1 LKIHFTQSALLKI
14 KPKVKPYWIN
24 DDESNLRL
32 YVGAGGSMVWYYD
45 YRDVSGRRAS
55 RKIGPAN
62 ALTVAQAREMTS
74 EAAVKV
80 AKGESVKK
88 EKPAEALTLGEFFE
102 SHYFP
107 FVKTTLKS
115 HRETIRALTVAFGQ
129 FFDKPVEDVN
139 ALAVNKWRMAKRDA
153 GNKAASVNRVVA
165 SLKSAFSWGLKNGL
179 LETNPLALVTP
190 LKERDSKTI
199 ARFLSEDEY
208 NRLEAALIA
217 REEKMR
223 RGRNSG
229 NQWCDERKYHQ
240 KPKITGEFADFLR
253 PAVLLSLN
261 TGIRRGALF
270 ALKWG
275 DVDLDQQTITL
286 RGDDAKSGKTTRL
299 PLSDDAVDVLTSW
312 KAQSKET
319 GPDSLI
325 FPSPKTGEVIGEP
338 RRSWESVLRAAGIEN
353 FRWHDLRHTFASW
366 LVMRGI
372 DLNTVRELMGH
383 ADMKMTMRYA
393 HLAPESK
400 LNAVQVLNRRTK
412 GDKIIGRIR
421 KAQND

>member
-1 LKIHFTQSALLKI
+1 MHFTQTNVQNI
-14 KPKVKPYWIN
+14 KPNAKKQWLT
-24 DDESNLRL
+24 DDETRGLKL
-32 YVGAGGSMVWYYD
+32 YIGPTGVKTWFYCR
-45 YRDVSGRRAS
+45 RDANKKVVT
-55 RKIGPAN
+55 RKIGPFPD
-62 ALTVAQAREMTS
+62 LTVAQAREQAQILGGKIAT
-74 EAAVKV
+74 
-80 AKGESVKK
+80 GEDIRK
-88 EKPAEALTLGEFFE
+88 EKPVEKLTLRNFLIT
-102 SHYFP
+102 HYFP
-107 FVKTTLKS
+107 YVEMTLKS
-115 HRETIRALTVAFGQ
+115 HRETIRALTVAFEP
-129 FFDKPVEDVN
+129 FFDKPIEEIDV
-139 ALAVNKWRMAKRDA
+139 LTVNKWRMSRREA
-153 GNKAASVNRVVA
+153 GLRASSINRVVA

-179 LETNPLALVTP
+179 LEANPIALITP

-199 ARFLSEDEY
+199 VRFLSEDEY
-208 NRLEAALIA
+208 KRLEAALIA
-217 REEKMR
+217 REERKR

-229 NQWCDERKYHQ
+229 NEWRDERKYQQ

-253 PAVLLSLN
+253 PAVSLALS

-275 DVDLDQQTITL
+275 DIDLDQQIITL
-286 RGDDAKSGKTTRL
+286 RADDAKNGKTTRL
-299 PLSDDAVDVLTSW
+299 PLSDDAADVLTSW
-312 KAQSKET
+312 KAQSTNT
-319 GPDSLI
+319 GPDDLV
-325 FPSPKTGEVIGEP
+325 FPSPKTGKAMGEP
-338 RRSWESVLRAAGIEN
+338 KHAWQAVLKAAGIEN

-421 KAQND
+421 KTAS